1 MTVVVYGKADCSL
14 CEKARAVMAHLRPEF
29 GYDLDYIDITRD
41 PALFA
46 RYREAIP
53 VVVLDGRE
61 IARLRVTIPGV
72 RAALSAALRGPR

>member
-1 MTVVVYGKADCSL
+1 MTVVIYGKADCSL
-14 CEKARAVMAHLRPEF
+14 CEKARAVLAHLRREF
-29 GYDLDYIDITRD
+29 GYEIEYVDITRD

-46 RYREAIP
+46 RYRETIP

-72 RAALSAALRGPR
+72 RAALSAAPGLPR